1 MLFTSGSTVPDTL
14 ALHSTDEL
22 STSLSVFLQSDVMI
36 YSPRILGDG
45 LRCLGGQV
53 RRLYL
58 KNAVSGN
65 AYAPEPGDLSISQR
79 SAALGDPLT
88 TGAVR
93 YYQVWYRDG
102 APGFCTSAVSNLS
115 NGLRVVW

>member
-1 MLFTSGSTVPDTL
+1 M
-14 ALHSTDEL
+14 
-22 STSLSVFLQSDVMI
+22 
-36 YSPRILGDG
+36 LGDG
-45 LRCLGGQV
+45 VLCLGGQIT
-53 RRLYL
+53 RLYL
-58 KNAVSGN
+58 KTAVAGTVHV
-65 AYAPEPGDLSISQR
+65 PEAGDLSISQR

-102 APGFCTSAVSNLS
+102 GAGFCTPGVSNIT